1 MLGRYSLVLVLVVAL
16 ASAENIAKVDGD
28 VKIAGLFEIENRK
41 GDNCGPINTDS
52 VMVLEATRWYIEQ
65 LNKHNAL
72 PFKLGK
78 FTVSAVSAHSSL
90 TFLLHGTSH
99 VSS

>member
-1 MLGRYSLVLVLVVAL
+1 MLGRYTLVLVLFVVL
-16 ASAENIAKVDGD
+16 VSAENLAKVDGD
-28 VKIAGLFEIENRK
+28 VKIAGLFEIESRK

-65 LNKHNAL
+65 LNEHNAL

-78 FTVSAVSAHSSL
+78 FTVGVVSAH
-90 TFLLHGTSH
+90 
-99 VSS
+99 